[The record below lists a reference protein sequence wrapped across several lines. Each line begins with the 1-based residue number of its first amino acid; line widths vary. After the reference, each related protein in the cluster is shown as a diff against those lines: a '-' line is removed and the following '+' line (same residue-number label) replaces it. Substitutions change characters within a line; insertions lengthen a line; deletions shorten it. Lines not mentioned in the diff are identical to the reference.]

1 MGIEYWVV
9 VVKAW
14 FIKECS
20 LMGEL
25 LQ

>member
-1 MGIEYWVV
+1 MRTEYGFVV
-9 VVKAW
+9 AKAY
-14 FIKECS
+14 FIKECC

>member
-1 MGIEYWVV
+1 MRTEYWVV
-9 VVKAW
+9 EAKAW
-14 FIKECS
+14 FIKECC